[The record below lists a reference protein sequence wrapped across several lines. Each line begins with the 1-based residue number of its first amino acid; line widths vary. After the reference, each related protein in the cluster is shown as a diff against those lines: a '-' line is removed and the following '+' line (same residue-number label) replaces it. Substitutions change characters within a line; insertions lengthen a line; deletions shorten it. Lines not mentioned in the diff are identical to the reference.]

1 MVCAYSR
8 VRVVFVRPATCGDG
22 FGFVA
27 DSCLLCISSAH
38 QEDDHQ
44 HSKELHFSRILN
56 LRQKKQVIL
65 IPHSL
70 HTEYHCDQHTCN
82 PVNLNHDLGRALT
95 RMASGST
102 RSTTGFPAARLL
114 PVFFLLLYS
123 TGMTPLPPPPY
134 LIHLRLL
141 MGCHALRNPTTRCA
155 ASLQCPHELV
165 ASCPRHLC

>member
-1 MVCAYSR
+1 MLT
-8 VRVVFVRPATCGDG
+8 VVSELCSYVLLPAVMGLG
-22 FGFVA
+22 SWLIRAFFASV
-27 DSCLLCISSAH
+27 LLT
-38 QEDDHQ
+38 
-44 HSKELHFSRILN
+44 KELHFSRILN